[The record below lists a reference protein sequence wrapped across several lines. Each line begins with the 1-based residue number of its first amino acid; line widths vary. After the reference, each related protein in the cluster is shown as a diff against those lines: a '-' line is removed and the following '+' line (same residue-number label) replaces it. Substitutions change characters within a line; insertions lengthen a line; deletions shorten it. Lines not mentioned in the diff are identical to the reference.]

1 MTGPKRVT
9 EKQLAANRRN
19 ARKSTGPRTPQ
30 GKAVSRWNALKHGVL
45 AQAVI
50 PLPLEDYE
58 SRADFDA
65 LLAALVADLDP
76 ASPLEEMLVE
86 RMATCYWRMGR
97 ILRAEGAAIAKR
109 QDARIHDAAQP
120 RWDELFSGIGQSN
133 RLPSTADRL
142 RNLENAMS
150 NKARLR
156 ALMVDDDP
164 NWREATDEAL
174 SAGARELLA
183 QLGQQL
189 SSSPVSRR
197 APGRLRRPS
206 AAFPTCPRSRPSPAT
221 RRPSSGSSTVPSTPS
236 NGSSGFA
243 EAISCRHRS
252 RSPST
257 TRWMTAGN
265 QCVFYETN
273 SFCRSVGLAPQVTCG
288 PFPPLQAA
296 GEGETGGLACTMTIS
311 RSSSR
316 RVHQT
321 VAGRRAL
328 SSLPSLEPCP

>member
-9 EKQLAANRRN
+9 GKQLAANRRN

-45 AQAVI
+45 AQSVI
-50 PLPLEDYE
+50 PSPLEDYE

-65 LLAALVADLDP
+65 LLSALVADLDP

-109 QDARIHDAAQP
+109 QDARIHDAARP
-120 RWDELFSGIGQSN
+120 SWGDLMSMVGEGSES
-133 RLPSTADRL
+133 PSTADRL

-174 SAGARELLA
+174 SIGARELLA

-189 SSSPVSRR
+189 ACEQARTKAIEEAERSIPDLSEIAPFARYEAALERR
-197 APGRLRRPS
+197 FYRALDALERIKRLRGGD
-206 AAFPTCPRSRPSPAT
+206 F
-221 RRPSSGSSTVPSTPS
+221 VP
-236 NGSSGFA
+236 
-243 EAISCRHRS
+243 
-252 RSPST
+252 
-257 TRWMTAGN
+257 
-265 QCVFYETN
+265 
-273 SFCRSVGLAPQVTCG
+273 
-288 PFPPLQAA
+288 PPLK
-296 GEGETGGLACTMTIS
+296 I
-311 RSSSR
+311 
-316 RVHQT
+316 T
-321 VAGRRAL
+321 VDDPLDDRL
-328 SSLPSLEPCP
+328 